1 MDVINLGNYLKK
13 EGVDEIDF
21 YYSDA
26 QGSDLNILKTLKE
39 NYLDTK
45 QIQKM
50 FIETHG
56 DGVQIYEGLYNQL
69 SGFKELLSENYSFV
83 HASLGSQDGK
93 IVKEN
98 EIPKDEKEWD
108 SYWEVK

>member
-1 MDVINLGNYLKK
+1 MGMEYK
-13 EGVDEIDF
+13 
-21 YYSDA
+21 
-26 QGSDLNILKTLKE
+26 
-39 NYLDTK
+39 
-45 QIQKM
+45 
-50 FIETHG
+50 
-56 DGVQIYEGLYNQL
+56 IYEGLYNQL